1 MRKSTWLYELVSER
15 YNSMSREELKAIIH
29 ELIYYATE
37 NMSDKQEEKAFND
50 IIDTLKEY
58 EIIWIAT
65 IYNDL

>member
-58 EIIWIAT
+58 EII
-65 IYNDL
+65 